1 MIMRFKKIFVILTC
15 LFLTQISA
23 ASAQNTICDSVG
35 ALAESIMEVRQQGVP
50 MRYAMDVVRT
60 NDVGPAYRHFTAGL
74 VRTAY
79 KYPVYRSKRERIRAI
94 RYFRDTAL
102 SACYD
107 Q

>member
-1 MIMRFKKIFVILTC
+1 MIMWFKKIFAILAC
-15 LFLTQISA
+15 LFSIQISA

-50 MRYAMDVVRT
+50 MRYAMDVVRR
-60 NDVGPAYRHFTAGL
+60 NDVGPAYRRFTAGL
-74 VRTAY
+74 VATAY
-79 KYPVYRSKRERIRAI
+79 KYPIYRSKRERIRAI

-102 SACYD
+102 SACYN

>member
-1 MIMRFKKIFVILTC
+1 MTMRFKKIFAILT
-15 LFLTQISA
+15 FLISIQIST

-50 MRYAMDVVRT
+50 MRYAMDVVRR
-60 NDVGPAYRHFTAGL
+60 NDVGPAYRRFTAGL
-74 VRTAY
+74 VATAY
-79 KYPVYRSKRERIRAI
+79 KYPIYRSKRERIRAI